1 MKDDTSLAEV
11 QELVRK
17 GEVDVKETDCDGNNI
32 LHKVCSLNKQKSDIV
47 EYLISVGA
55 TVNQVN
61 SGGCTALIVCAS
73 KGYLDTLRVLLKNG
87 ACVNPHGAVKR
98 GHDSAVLAA
107 VKGGHEACVTELI
120 KHRANIWYEND
131 QQQNVFLL
139 ACSKGLTDTVKYC
152 LEHGKAS
159 QIRGTY
165 RHKSALIY
173 ACENGQL
180 GCLRILLSDPKL
192 DKTTSKNPYEGKH
205 SLQNAIHVAAKH
217 LHKDCVLELLDY
229 GAQDDELVM
238 IAVNN
243 GWANVLRRCLNMM
256 KDDKLQRSDREDR
269 TVLMIACEKK
279 QSGCLKVLLK
289 SRKLSVAAIDHVS
302 RQGFTAL
309 MYCAQNGFKK
319 GLKLLLQYKAS
330 VDHVGYVA
338 HGYYHHREYNKGN
351 SALLLAAESKHEECV
366 KILIDHGP
374 DIWYQN
380 NKGQN
385 LLILACAQGLLDTV
399 RYCLSKGSFLQ
410 VTDCDSEGNTA
421 LFHAYKGNKIEC
433 MKELLSSISEDL
445 IKEILM
451 VRETIRSREKLLH
464 VVCKAKVERPDVV
477 ELLLS
482 HATIVDT
489 VDSEGYTPLMICAQ
503 KGHLETMKLL
513 IKSGASL
520 NTAYF
525 SVRHS
530 ISFGFDCSGNTAVMM
545 AAKGGH
551 EECVLELI
559 DKGADI
565 WHLNSRGESLLSIA
579 TIQGLSGVVRK
590 HLDTGKLNRKLSV
603 MEINKALLEAVEHG
617 QEECALEIIASGA
630 DIWYTNEKGRNTLM
644 AAADSDLESIVKYC
658 VSKGK
663 PEYINRRDKDGM
675 CALIIAIENE
685 NYDCARQIPKIEN
698 PTESE
703 QKLFSDLLWTSVLHH
718 QSDRISF
725 LVSKGVSLDVKYRG
739 NTALEICVQNGDIEM
754 LQTLFSLGA
763 VATNSQLDALVIQC
777 VDRGKEECVSEL
789 ISQGANITC
798 TNKQGQTLL
807 MIAAERGLLNIVR
820 KCLEMGSE
828 TYVNMVDTRGR
839 NAVICACESH
849 QTASLKEIIES
860 GKCSLDDC
868 RTSAINVF
876 SKYSFSEGLKLL
888 KGDISKVDSVK
899 HRQEM
904 TINLGNVWRQDG
916 LELSILAE
924 SGECYEQEIL
934 RRITDGENIWSTNEQ
949 GQNLLMVAVHK
960 GLVNVVK
967 QILTEVTF
975 EQLHATDQNG
985 NTAIMLAC
993 SNPNAYIRD
1002 DQSMEC
1008 LAEILRSDIAFKT
1021 GDRRVENKYCDIDAE
1036 IYGNNKS
1043 LMHFVCSRD
1052 KDWPHMVEAL
1062 IKKHAS
1068 SHTYDVSGLT
1078 PLMVCA
1084 RKGHL
1089 KSLTILLRANAD
1101 PNARSK
1107 NLRTG
1112 PSHSIPALE
1121 DENSDEP
1128 SKKIKKIDPNATC
1141 RREQVTFPKKL
1152 HTVSIHSF
1160 PSPEVELN
1168 DSDMISEFSTGCIR
1182 RKGKDY
1188 IDTFNNTSIHLAAMA
1203 GHDSCVQ
1210 QLIAHGADIWSYNSK
1225 GENLLMLASAQ
1236 GLWKVVEYCLDH
1248 GSDDQINRLD
1258 INGNNAVIHACKR
1271 SPQINALNILLKN
1284 LKCSKQVNAL
1294 SRDMDMTPLM
1304 LAAFHEAVG
1313 IMKLLLENGA
1323 DPNQENVE
1331 GLTSIFVALGAI
1343 PGKCAPEEFFRSERC
1358 HPNIVTLLLEHG
1370 ADVKHVCK
1378 ESGESVLI
1386 VATANTAPLS
1396 IVEELLK
1403 RGANVNHTNKCGHT
1417 ALQNASMQNREGVV
1431 KLLLRTG
1438 ASLNN
1443 ILQHENYRERW
1454 TSTQNFVYHLL
1465 AVAGLETDRS
1475 RQFLAA
1481 KDGVIPKLYDMCRIP
1496 ARQHVMNSF
1505 PNSNLFCTIPRLV
1518 LPQKMK
1524 DFLLF
1529 DVNITENDAEDIC
1542 VDLHMLDSGRFS

>member
-243 GWANVLRRCLNMM
+243 GWANVLRRCLTMM

-366 KILIDHGP
+366 KILIDHGA

-410 VTDCDSEGNTA
+410 VTDCDSESNTA

-433 MKELLSSISEDL
+433 MKELLSSISDDF

-451 VRETIRSREKLLH
+451 VRETTRSREKLLH

-489 VDSEGYTPLMICAQ
+489 VDFEGYTPLMICAQ
-503 KGHLETMKLL
+503 NGHLETMKLL
-513 IKSGASL
+513 IKSGAHL
-520 NTAYF
+520 NIAYF
-525 SVRHS
+525 SVRHN
-530 ISFGFDCSGNTAVMM
+530 ISLGFDCSGNTAVMM
-545 AAKGGH
+545 AAEGGH

-565 WHLNSRGESLLSIA
+565 WHLNSGGESLLSIA
-579 TIQGLSGVVRK
+579 TIQGLWDVVRK
-590 HLDTGKLNRKLSV
+590 HLDIGKPLNRKLSE
-603 MEINKALLEAVEHG
+603 MEINKALLKAVEHC
-617 QEECALEIIASGA
+617 QEECALEIMASGA
-630 DIWYTNEKGRNTLM
+630 DIWYTDEKGRNTLM
-644 AAADSDLESIVKYC
+644 LAAASGLENIVNNC

-663 PEYINRRDKDGM
+663 PEQINRRDKTGR

-698 PTESE
+698 PTQREE
-703 QKLFSDLLWTSVLHH
+703 KLFSELLWTSVLHR
-718 QSDRISF
+718 QSDRIGF
-725 LVSKGVSLDVKYRG
+725 LVSKGASLDVKYHG
-739 NTALEICVQNGDIEM
+739 NTILDICVQYCGIEM
-754 LQTLFSLGA
+754 LQTLFTLGA

-777 VDRGKEECVSEL
+777 ADRGKEECVSEL

-820 KCLEMGSE
+820 KCLETGSE
-828 TYVNMVDTRGR
+828 TYVNMVDTGGR
-839 NAVICACESH
+839 NAVISACESR

-868 RTSAINVF
+868 RASAINVC
-876 SKYSFSEGLKLL
+876 SKYSFREGLKLL
-888 KGDISKVDSVK
+888 KGEVSKVDPVK

-904 TINLGNVWRQDG
+904 TINLGNVLRRERQ
-916 LELSILAE
+916 ELSILAE
-924 SGECYEQEIL
+924 RGKNYEQEIL
-934 RRITDGENIWSTNEQ
+934 RRITDGENVWSTNGQ
-949 GQNLLMVAVHK
+949 GQNLLMVAAHR

-975 EQLHATDQNG
+975 EQLHATDHNA

-1002 DQSMEC
+1002 DQSSLEC
-1008 LAEILRSDIAFKT
+1008 LAEILRSDVAFNT
-1021 GDRRVENKYCDIDAE
+1021 GDRGVENKYCDIDAE

-1052 KDWPHMVEAL
+1052 EDWPHMIEAL

-1068 SHTYDVSGLT
+1068 SHAHDVSGLT

-1089 KSLTILLRANAD
+1089 KSLTILLRAKAD
-1101 PNARSK
+1101 PNE
-1107 NLRTG
+1107 T
-1112 PSHSIPALE
+1112 
-1121 DENSDEP
+1121 
-1128 SKKIKKIDPNATC
+1128 SKKIQKANPNTTC
-1141 RREQVTFPKKL
+1141 RREKITFLKNL
-1152 HTVSIHSF
+1152 HTGSSHSF
-1160 PSPEVELN
+1160 PAPEVELN
-1168 DSDMISEFSTGCIR
+1168 DSNRNSDSDSIFEFRTGSIR

-1188 IDTFNNTSIHLAAMA
+1188 IDTFYNTPTHLAAMA
-1203 GHDSCVQ
+1203 GHESCVQ
-1210 QLIAHGADIWSYNSK
+1210 QLIAHGADIWSCNSK

-1304 LAAFHEAVG
+1304 LAACHEAVG

-1358 HPNIVTLLLEHG
+1358 HPNIVTLLLQHG
-1370 ADVKHVCK
+1370 ANVKHVCK

-1386 VATANTAPLS
+1386 VATANEVPLS

-1403 RGANVNHTNKCGHT
+1403 RGADVNHTNKRGHT
-1417 ALQNASMQNREGVV
+1417 ALQNASMQSRERVV

-1443 ILQHENYRERW
+1443 VLQHEDYGEHW
-1454 TSTQNFVYHLL
+1454 LSIHNFVYHLL
-1465 AVAGLETDRS
+1465 TVAGLETDRS
-1475 RQFLAA
+1475 RQLLTA

-1505 PNSNLFCTIPRLV
+1505 PNSNLFYTIPRLI

-1529 DVNITENDAEDIC
+1529 DVNITENDTEDFC